1 MLTPGIAALRNFC
14 CVFYG
19 LFGDVDDVDIFT
31 FPVTFA
37 WGEVGGGVGG
47 GVAWGGAKKV
57 QSFSFFDSPSDSVL
71 RLVIYYQH
79 ALDS

>member
-1 MLTPGIAALRNFC
+1 
-14 CVFYG
+14 VFYG

-31 FPVTFA
+31 FT
-37 WGEVGGGVGG
+37 GG

-57 QSFSFFDSPSDSVL
+57 QSFSFFDSPADSVL

>member
-31 FPVTFA
+31 FTPTFA
-37 WGEVGGGVGG
+37 WGEVGGGV
-47 GVAWGGAKKV
+47 VWGGAKKV

-79 ALDS
+79 TLDS